1 MCVCISIC
9 VCVLIKYMNQKGN
22 SQFLRVI
29 PIKSVTFYLVLERLE
44 ENIAKYY
51 QLLILC
57 YAEIIICYIALFIY
71 VHFKNFSEK

>member
-1 MCVCISIC
+1 MCVYG
-9 VCVLIKYMNQKGN
+9 CVLIKYMNQKGN

-29 PIKSVTFYLVLERLE
+29 PIKSVTFDLLLERLE

-57 YAEIIICYIALFIY
+57 CAEIIICYIALFIY
-71 VHFKNFSEK
+71 VHF